1 MSCVLLS
8 KILFAA
14 TRNRMIAQNESDFQ
28 PPGGFNHTSL
38 LLVPPNRGQNHQPE
52 APKLQTQHTLDAQQI

>member
-28 PPGGFNHTSL
+28 LAGWIQPHQFTGGAT
-38 LLVPPNRGQNHQPE
+38 
-52 APKLQTQHTLDAQQI
+52 K